1 MAVRRGRAVKLAEFL
16 AIAPIVMSIRIKAR
30 LL

>member
-16 AIAPIVMSIRIKAR
+16 AIAPIVISIRSKAR
-30 LL
+30 